1 VRPNKTMKGT
11 VQGRVVESVRTRQHA
26 MESPPKFVYK
36 FDMTTKYALPTQA
49 RVTQPKTVVLSK
61 NEGDYSRL
69 SDLPERWTR
78 EILSMEE
85 WDVITDILKLGEG
98 VKLRTNDF
106 QTYLD
111 SDNMALFF
119 REQRS
124 EK

>member
-1 VRPNKTMKGT
+1 MRPNKTMKGT
-11 VQGRVVESVRTRQHA
+11 VQGRVVESVRTRQQA

-36 FDMTTKYALPTQA
+36 FDMTAKYALSTQA
-49 RVTQPKTVVLSK
+49 RVTQPKSVVLSK
-61 NEGDYSRL
+61 NEGDYLRL

>member
-1 VRPNKTMKGT
+1 MKGT
-11 VQGRVVESVRTRQHA
+11 VQGRVVESVRTRQQA
-26 MESPPKFVYK
+26 MESPPKFGYK
-36 FDMTTKYALPTQA
+36 FDMTAKYALPTQA

-85 WDVITDILKLGEG
+85 WDNITAILKLGEG